1 MAENDVPITISVD
14 DADAIKALKELAKAA
29 EDVVS
34 AVSKSAQKS
43 SDEVSKSVANSSNKT
58 IQLLRDYKELILGVA
73 AVVIGHELIDFLK
86 ESAQES
92 AHFQGEVAKLEAS
105 LQSVGDF
112 TPDIV
117 ADFKDFAKE
126 LQETSKFSEESAI
139 SQIAFAKQL
148 GLSNDKA
155 KELIQASADL
165 ATVTGKTLEESVH
178 ELGRTLTGTAGAI
191 SRTIPQ
197 LKGLSEEQ
205 LKAGAAIDFVSE
217 RLGGAAQ
224 KALNTYEGALI
235 QLRFSQEDFRKSVG
249 SIITENPKFIGAI
262 QGLSAV
268 FKDLEEF
275 VLDNK
280 DSIIDFINNGI
291 NLFIS
296 LIPVALNGI
305 GALIATFGELARAVG
320 LIALD
325 DVKFAKLNK
334 AIDDTGLLIAKAA
347 LAAEDAGKK
356 FEEISL
362 KGAVAAKKQQDAE
375 TVKGQAAVKASVEAA
390 NAEAERQKQTTKL
403 LAEVDKFR
411 ESVFK
416 KDLADENNIA
426 FEREKNL
433 KKLQEFQDAGVI
445 ATKEAEDLRLVIVR
459 ESEQKI
465 KDARKKKFDEFKKD
479 VEDAAKNP
487 IDFFIDVKSTDVS
500 KISKELAKGVAGAL
514 GGVADILKGKAGAE
528 ELTKKLSG
536 ALADALIPGLGPVV
550 SEIVGVLQQG
560 PEAVKKFVNEFVDSL
575 PQLVKNIAE
584 SIPVLVESLIRAAPK
599 LVKSLVDA
607 IPDIVHAFA
616 AGAPEIAK
624 ALGEE
629 APVIM
634 IELAKASP
642 VLTQALIEEF
652 VKSGGGTKW
661 GIAIAVGMAQS
672 TAHLITGNKIFEG
685 FSKGADIFGQ
695 KVAASFLNLVGNIG
709 SIWGSQ
715 FTNVTFPSLNA
726 SSIQFGANIQT
737 AILAAV
743 GGIPAII
750 NGAFVAVFQPLF
762 DTITGAFSA
771 IFDGLRNAIN
781 QGGQEAAGFFT
792 APIDRLIGFLSGFK
806 FPDINIPGLPGS
818 GGGGNIHVLGVD
830 TGVHFAT
837 GGQVPQGFPN
847 DNFPARLT
855 SGENI
860 ISPGLSDKLGAF
872 LDQSGGNDGQN
883 NDLLAAILGQI
894 LSTLKEPQQVSTSI
908 NVGSRELANVILD
921 LQRNN
926 ARLSA

>member
-1 MAENDVPITISVD
+1 VADNEVPIDITVD
-14 DADAIKALKELAKAA
+14 DTDAIKALKNL
-29 EDVVS
+29 
-34 AVSKSAQKS
+34 SKSAEDAVKALQTVGKGV
-43 SDEVSKSVANSSNKT
+43 SDSLNEATSKNNKT
-58 IQLLRDYKELILGVA
+58 LQFLKDYKELILGVA
-73 AVVIGHELIDFLK
+73 AVAIGHELIDFLK
-86 ESAQES
+86 DSANAS

-112 TPDIV
+112 TPDVV

-191 SRTIPQ
+191 ARTIPQ

-235 QLRFSQEDFRKSVG
+235 QLKFSQEDFRKSVG

-262 QGLSAV
+262 QGLSGV

-280 DSIIDFINNGI
+280 DSIIDFVNNGI
-291 NLFIS
+291 NLFIA
-296 LIPVALNGI
+296 LIPTALNGI
-305 GALIATFGELARAVG
+305 GALVATFGELARAVG

-325 DVKFAKLNK
+325 DAKFAKLNK
-334 AIDDTGLLIAKAA
+334 AIDDTGLLIAKAS

-375 TVKGQAAVKASVEAA
+375 IVKGQSAVRASVDAA
-390 NAEAERQKQTTKL
+390 NAEAERQKQTVKL

-416 KDLADENNIA
+416 KDLTDENNIA
-426 FEREKNL
+426 FERDKNL
-433 KKLQEFQDAGVI
+433 QKLKEFQDAGVI

-500 KISKELAKGVAGAL
+500 KISKELAKGVAGVL
-514 GGVADILKGKAGAE
+514 GGVADILKGKSGAE

-536 ALADALIPGLGPVV
+536 ALADAIIPGLGPVV
-550 SEIVGVLQQG
+550 SEITGVLQQG

-575 PQLVKNIAE
+575 PALVKNIAE

-599 LVKSLVDA
+599 LIKSLVDA

-642 VLTQALIEEF
+642 VLTQAITEEF

-661 GIAIAVGMAQS
+661 GIAIAQGMAQS

-695 KVAASFLNLVGNIG
+695 KISAGFFNLVGNIG
-709 SIWGSQ
+709 SAWGSQ
-715 FTNVTFPSLNA
+715 FTNITTPSLNA
-726 SSIQFGANIQT
+726 SSIQFGANIST
-737 AILAAV
+737 VILAAI
-743 GGIPAII
+743 GGIPAVITAGFAAAI
-750 NGAFVAVFQPLF
+750 PQVVAG
-762 DTITGAFSA
+762 ITAAFSGISGFITNA
-771 IFDGLRNAIN
+771 FNSILDPLANAIYSPVN
-781 QGGQEAAGFFT
+781 
-792 APIDRLIGFLSGFK
+792 RLIDFLNQFK
-806 FPDINIPGLPGS
+806 FPSIQIPGIGDAGS
-818 GGGGNIHVLGVD
+818 AAGGVVSKIKSGLGL
-830 TGVHFAT
+830 AE
-837 GGQVPQGFPN
+837 GGQVPSGFPN
-847 DNFPARLT
+847 DTFPARLT

-860 ISPGLSDKLGAF
+860 ISPGLSDKLSSFIDSA
-872 LDQSGGNDGQN
+872 GGGSSNDVN
-883 NDLLAAILGQI
+883 TALLSQI
-894 LSTLKEPQQVSTSI
+894 LSILQTPQQINTSI
-908 NVGSRELANVILD
+908 TIGSRELAGVILD

-926 ARLSA
+926 QRLSA